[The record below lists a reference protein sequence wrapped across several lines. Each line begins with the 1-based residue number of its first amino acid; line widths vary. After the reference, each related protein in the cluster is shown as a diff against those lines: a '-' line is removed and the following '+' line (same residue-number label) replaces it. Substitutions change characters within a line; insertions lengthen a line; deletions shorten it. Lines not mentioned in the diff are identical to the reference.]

1 MLYPAKNRPNSSLNQ
16 SGIGE
21 NRPYPDWVTQA
32 LPRHAMHERRS
43 SWRADVSRAGV
54 LVMCLISSAW

>member
-1 MLYPAKNRPNSSLNQ
+1 MVYPEKNGPNSSLNQ

-32 LPRHAMHERRS
+32 LLLHAMH
-43 SWRADVSRAGV
+43 VP
-54 LVMCLISSAW
+54 LHHSALM